1 MSTGLVLVPFDLS
14 FDLPEQLEQGCTEE
28 QISLRIPNASIP
40 EPRYIWSIFVSF
52 FLLAPIS
59 TKKISTQKVSTTQL
73 SC

>member
-40 EPRYIWSIFVSF
+40 GTALYLEYFRFF
-52 FLLAPIS
+52 FLIGANKH
-59 TKKISTQKVSTTQL
+59 KKNKHQYKK
-73 SC
+73 